1 MIRSPNLF
9 FALATLLLLAS
20 AGLRFMEGA
29 NMRWAPA
36 LMIFGFCFLAAGF
49 ARYRRN
55 QQENEQNQP

>member
-1 MIRSPNLF
+1 M
-9 FALATLLLLAS
+9 LLAS